1 MDESRGTHVARRRS
15 TSKKG
20 TGRGSAEAI
29 AKRRAARQLNQLF
42 TEGGGAGRALDGR
55 TEKRRRRLLE
65 ELKKGRKGT
74 PLKAIEILSH
84 TQELL
89 ELGET
94 LSSIKRTGV
103 KPLKVTLGDAD
114 MAIVHA
120 TQKEYGFRDEAW
132 RMLGLSLKQPKAAGA
147 PKAAKRGKRPRKKA

>member
-1 MDESRGTHVARRRS
+1 MAKRRS
-15 TSKKG
+15 TSKKA

-42 TEGGGAGRALDGR
+42 NEGGSAGRTLDGR
-55 TEKRRRRLLE
+55 TEKRRRRLLD
-65 ELKKGRKGT
+65 ELKKGRKGS

-94 LSSIKRTGV
+94 LSSIKKSGA
-103 KPLKVTLGDAD
+103 KALKVTLSDAD

-132 RMLGLSLKQPKAAGA
+132 RMLGVSLKQPKPAGA
-147 PKAAKRGKRPRKKA
+147 AKAPRAAKRAAKRSRKKA

>member
-1 MDESRGTHVARRRS
+1 MAKRRS

-42 TEGGGAGRALDGR
+42 NEGGSAGRALDGR

-94 LSSIKRTGV
+94 LSSIKKTGA
-103 KPLKVTLGDAD
+103 KPLKVVLSDAD
-114 MAIVHA
+114 MAVVHA

-132 RMLGLSLKQPKAAGA
+132 RMLGVSLKQPKAAAA
-147 PKAAKRGKRPRKKA
+147 PKAPRATKRAKRGAKKA